1 MLVLTVAV
9 YAIAALILV
18 NFLCFVFGAL
28 VPSEHAR
35 SVLKGVSFTIS
46 FLLVLLL
53 IVILVI

>member
-1 MLVLTVAV
+1 MLLAAV
-9 YAIAALILV
+9 YAIMALIVV

-28 VPSEHAR
+28 VPSEYAK
-35 SVLKGVSFTIS
+35 SVLKGASFTIS